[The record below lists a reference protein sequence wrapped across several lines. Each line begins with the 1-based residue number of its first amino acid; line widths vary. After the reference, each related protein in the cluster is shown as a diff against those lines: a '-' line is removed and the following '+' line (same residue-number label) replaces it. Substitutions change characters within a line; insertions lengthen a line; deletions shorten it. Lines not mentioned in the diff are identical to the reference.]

1 MSTRQELTSSE
12 FISLG
17 QACSTLGNPDP
28 AGDIW
33 YRVTIIIITI
43 ILFFSFWKEI
53 LTMKISKGILI
64 LINWIINL
72 ALKPWNNET
81 DTYPKILRGICQH
94 VTLSTATIHLHWN
107 FRFNIYMSMF
117 NSSMSPL
124 ILKNGNTILDLDT
137 KSFLTNK
144 TWSDEL

>member
-33 YRVTIIIITI
+33 YRVTIIIINIIIIIII

-53 LTMKISKGILI
+53 LTMKILKGILI

-81 DTYPKILRGICQH
+81 DTYPHDIKRNMPTCHFINCNN
-94 VTLSTATIHLHWN
+94 T
-107 FRFNIYMSMF
+107 
-117 NSSMSPL
+117 SS
-124 ILKNGNTILDLDT
+124 LKL
-137 KSFLTNK
+137 
-144 TWSDEL
+144 